1 MSCLRQPAATN
12 AIMERMK
19 SMARINVVDPKTA
32 TGKARELLDGVQ
44 QQLGVVPNF
53 IRALANS
60 PHALAAF
67 LGLYGPLGGAALD
80 KATQERIALV
90 VAEANG
96 CQYCVSAHTAIGR
109 KAGLS
114 PDEMLRNRRGES
126 GDAKAA
132 AAVAFAKALNEHR
145 GEVTSLEFEALRA
158 AGFSDGQ
165 IVEIIAVV
173 ALNVFTNL
181 LGKSTLI
188 GIDFPEVRLLAGAEK
203 AAA

>member
-1 MSCLRQPAATN
+1 MS
-12 AIMERMK
+12 
-19 SMARINVVDPKTA
+19 RIKVVDPQSA
-32 TGKARELLDGVQ
+32 TGETRELLDAVH
-44 QQLGVVPNF
+44 QQLGAVPNF

-60 PHALAAF
+60 PKALAAF
-67 LGLYGPLGGAALD
+67 LGLYGPMGAATLD

-90 VAEANG
+90 VAEENG
-96 CQYCVSAHTAIGR
+96 CRYCVSAHTAIGR
-109 KAGLS
+109 HAGLS
-114 PDEMLRNRRGES
+114 SEEMLLNRQGGS

-145 GEVTSLEFEALRA
+145 GEVTTAEFDAVRA
-158 AGFSDGQ
+158 AGFSDGE
-165 IVEIIAVV
+165 IVEIIAAV

-188 GIDFPEVRLLAGAEK
+188 PIDFPKVAFLDGATE

>member
-1 MSCLRQPAATN
+1 MS
-12 AIMERMK
+12 
-19 SMARINVVDPKTA
+19 RINVVDPKTA
-32 TGKARELLDGVQ
+32 TGEVKALLDGVQ
-44 QQLGVVPNF
+44 QQLGSVPNF

-60 PHALAAF
+60 PRALSAF
-67 LGLYGPLGGAALD
+67 LGLYAPLGGAAID

-90 VAEANG
+90 VAEENG

-114 PDEMLRNRRGES
+114 GEEMLRNRQGDS

-145 GEVTSLEFEALRA
+145 GEVTSAEFQALRA
-158 AGFSDGQ
+158 AGFSDGEV
-165 IVEIIAVV
+165 VEIITLV

-188 GIDFPEVRLLAGAEK
+188 GIDFPEVALLASAEK

>member
-1 MSCLRQPAATN
+1 MP
-12 AIMERMK
+12 
-19 SMARINVVDPKTA
+19 RINVVDPKTA
-32 TGKARELLDGVQ
+32 TGKAKELLDGVQ
-44 QQLGVVPNF
+44 QQLGIVPNF

-60 PHALAAF
+60 PHALSAF
-67 LGLYGPLGGAALD
+67 LGFYGPLGGAALD

-90 VAEANG
+90 VAEENG

-109 KAGLS
+109 RAGLS
-114 PDEMLRNRRGES
+114 NEEMLLNRQGES
-126 GDAKAA
+126 GNAKAA

-145 GEVTSLEFEALRA
+145 GEVTNLEFEAARA
-158 AGFSDGQ
+158 AGFSDGE

-188 GIDFPEVRLLAGAEK
+188 QIDFPEVPLLAGDEK